1 MQKMPE
7 PVENHLLLSECGIDI
22 PSCHLDV
29 YQISIRCDDLSR
41 YRKALRVKIRALLKT
56 KEYDLLQGYIDMLYR
71 LALFSQYIYG
81 YHSCTTPVSL
91 WQEQLAIQLQKM
103 CDNSLLGTYAGDTW
117 LQYDTQVLQSDIFD
131 KAQVHHIEMDEAF
144 IQDHKPFLN
153 PKDKSHFDKAKEY
166 HA

>member
-7 PVENHLLLSECGIDI
+7 PAKNHLLLSERGIDI

-29 YQISIRCDDLSR
+29 QQISVRCDDLSR

-56 KEYDLLQGYIDMLYR
+56 KEYVLLQGYIDMLYR
-71 LALFSQYIYG
+71 LALFTQYIYG
-81 YHSCTTPVSL
+81 YHSCNTPVSL
-91 WQEQLAIQLQKM
+91 WQEELATQLQKECNNM
-103 CDNSLLGTYAGDTW
+103 LEGYTGNTW
-117 LQYDTQVLQSDIFD
+117 LQYDAQMSQVDIFD
-131 KAQVHHIEMDEAF
+131 KAQVHHIEIDEAF

-153 PKDKSHFDKAKEY
+153 PKDKTHFDKAKEH